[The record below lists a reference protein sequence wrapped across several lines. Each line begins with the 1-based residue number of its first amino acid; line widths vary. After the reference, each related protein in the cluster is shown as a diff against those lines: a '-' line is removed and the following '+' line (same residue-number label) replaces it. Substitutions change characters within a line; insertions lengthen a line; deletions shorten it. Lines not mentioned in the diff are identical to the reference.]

1 MSIGRQHV
9 LLEKCDCFTSV
20 FSKIKKS
27 LVPYSEAP
35 NNDCIRWERL
45 TEEGPALICHAKII
59 LWFSHKLFPLVNECR
74 GRQSSP
80 TWLQYLRMRRPGRS
94 QMNFT
99 LNTFW
104 MRMGN
109 LWDQRPSCPSL
120 QVDVPAWGNSWPG
133 WSFSSSSPLSC
144 RSSPLC
150 SLKISPGHERTVTL
164 LLQTVHTHTS
174 CELFQDKCAQLHSET
189 TNTVRNVAELCRS
202 CQVLDIPSLC
212 RCPQLFK
219 VRMWLSI
226 LSLA

>member
-1 MSIGRQHV
+1 MVNKAVSLSSFSPSRARRLLIVFCSILCLHTKGVHLTVISAWLCV
-9 LLEKCDCFTSV
+9 L
-20 FSKIKKS
+20 
-27 LVPYSEAP
+27 
-35 NNDCIRWERL
+35 
-45 TEEGPALICHAKII
+45 
-59 LWFSHKLFPLVNECR
+59 SHEHSF
-74 GRQSSP
+74 
-80 TWLQYLRMRRPGRS
+80 
-94 QMNFT
+94 
-99 LNTFW
+99 
-104 MRMGN
+104 
-109 LWDQRPSCPSL
+109 L

>member
-120 QVDVPAWGNSWPG
+120 QVNLRGGPSCKSGAQQEWWSAFWEVEVQGL
-133 WSFSSSSPLSC
+133 SFSSSLHLS
-144 RSSPLC
+144 R
-150 SLKISPGHERTVTL
+150 E
-164 LLQTVHTHTS
+164 
-174 CELFQDKCAQLHSET
+174 
-189 TNTVRNVAELCRS
+189 
-202 CQVLDIPSLC
+202 
-212 RCPQLFK
+212 
-219 VRMWLSI
+219 
-226 LSLA
+226 